1 MTSIRRWLLGWL
13 ICGLGVACLA
23 AGFGIFS
30 TARLEAG
37 ELFDYEL
44 RTVAHSLPHTIAAD
58 DVAEGRDHELHG
70 IADDRL
76 VIDIWDLA
84 GRLIYHSPHE
94 PALPRF
100 GEGFRSAERE
110 GTSWRAFGVEQA
122 DRFVQVAQPSFIRDD
137 LAITLALRTIWPLA
151 ALLPVIV
158 VIVLLV
164 VARGLSPVRWLSD
177 SLASRSPESLEPV
190 AFAAPM
196 PDELRPLVDAL
207 NGLLMRLNE
216 ASQAQRTFVADAAHE
231 LRTPLAALKLQ
242 IQGAIGEGSL
252 QVDAAT
258 LAKIDGRLNRLIHLA
273 QQLLSMAR
281 EDAAREVA
289 IAPMSLRTLCE
300 IRVSDF
306 SLLAEARQI
315 DLGLELE
322 DAQGEDDAFTIMGDM
337 HALAV
342 LVNNL
347 IDNAIRHTPHGGRV
361 DVTLRREANGI
372 ALTVID
378 SGPGIPESEID
389 RVCDRFYR
397 CVGASGSGQGSGL
410 GLAIALRVAQ
420 RHHATLDVS
429 NRKDGSG
436 LIVAVRGLRAVVAQV
451 RAKDIVSGMHA

>member
-13 ICGLGVACLA
+13 ICGLGLACLA
-23 AGFGIFS
+23 AGIGIFN
-30 TARLEAG
+30 TAREEAG

-44 RTVAHSLPHTIAAD
+44 RTVALSLPSSISAD
-58 DVAEGRDHELHG
+58 DVAQGRSPVMHG

-76 VIDIWDLA
+76 VIDIWDRT

-110 GTSWRAFGVEQA
+110 GFRWRAFGIAQPQ
-122 DRFVQVAQPSFIRDD
+122 RFVQVAQPYFIRDD
-137 LAITLALRTIWPLA
+137 LALTLALRTLWPLA
-151 ALLPVIV
+151 LLIPVIV
-158 VIVLLV
+158 LIVLLV
-164 VARGLSPVRWLSD
+164 VARGLSPVRWLSH
-177 SLASRSPESLEPV
+177 SLSKRSPESLEPI
-190 AFAAPM
+190 AFARPM

-207 NGLLMRLNE
+207 NDLLMRLGE
-216 ASQAQRTFVADAAHE
+216 ASQAQRVFVADAAHE
-231 LRTPLAALKLQ
+231 LRTPLTALKLQ

-281 EDAAREVA
+281 EDAAQEA
-289 IAPMSLRTLCE
+289 ALAPMSLRTLCE
-300 IRVSDF
+300 QRVGDF
-306 SLLAEARQI
+306 SLIAEAKSI

-322 DAQGEDDAFTIMGDM
+322 RASGEHDAFVVMGDL
-337 HALAV
+337 HALGV

-347 IDNAIRHTPHGGRV
+347 LDNAIRHTPPGGRV
-361 DVTLRREANGI
+361 DVSLRRETEGI
-372 ALTVID
+372 ALTVLD
-378 SGPGIPESEID
+378 SGAGIPEHELD

-397 CVGASGSGQGSGL
+397 CAGTAGHGSGL

-420 RHHATLDVS
+420 RHHATLEVK
-429 NRKDGSG
+429 NREGTSG
-436 LIVAVRGLRAVVAQV
+436 LGVSVRGLRTVASMA
-451 RAKDIVSGMHA
+451 RTKDFAGGLHA

>member
-13 ICGLGVACLA
+13 ICGLAVACLA

-30 TARLEAG
+30 TARIEAG

-44 RTVAHSLPHTIAAD
+44 RTVALSLPHTITAE
-58 DVAEGRDHELHG
+58 DVAEGREPTLHG

-76 VIDIWDLA
+76 VIDIWDLS

-94 PALPRF
+94 PPLPRF
-100 GEGFRSAERE
+100 GEGFQSANRE
-110 GTSWRAFGVEQA
+110 GYTWRAFGMAQPE
-122 DRFVQVAQPSFIRDD
+122 RFVQVAQPNFIRED
-137 LAITLALRTIWPLA
+137 LALSLALRVIWPLA
-151 ALLPVIV
+151 LLIPTIV
-158 VIVLLV
+158 VIVLIV
-164 VARGLSPVRWLSD
+164 VARGLSPVRWLSK

-190 AFAAPM
+190 AFDTPM
-196 PDELRPLVDAL
+196 PAELRPLVDAL
-207 NGLLMRLNE
+207 NGLLTRLND

-242 IQGAIGEGSL
+242 IQGAIGDGSL

-281 EDAAREVA
+281 EDAAREAA

-306 SLLAEARQI
+306 SLLAEAKSI

-322 DAQGEDDAFTIMGDM
+322 GAQGEADAFTIMGDI

-361 DVTLRREANGI
+361 DVTLRREGNGI
-372 ALTVID
+372 ALTVLD
-378 SGPGIPESEID
+378 NGPGIPEAELE

-397 CVGASGSGQGSGL
+397 CIGTSGQGSGL

-420 RHHATLDVS
+420 RHHATLEVR
-429 NRKDGSG
+429 NRDGASG
-436 LIVAVRGLRAVVAQV
+436 LIVSVHGLRAILSQA
-451 RAKDIVSGMHA
+451 RTKDAVSGMHA

>member
-13 ICGLGVACLA
+13 ICGLGLACLI
-23 AGFGIFS
+23 AGIGIFS

-44 RTVAHSLPHTIAAD
+44 RTVALSLPHSIGAE
-58 DVAEGRDHELHG
+58 DVAQGRNPELHG

-76 VIDIWDLA
+76 VIDIWDLT

-100 GEGFRSAERE
+100 GEGFQSAERE
-110 GTSWRAFGVEQA
+110 GFRWRAFGIAQP
-122 DRFVQVAQPSFIRDD
+122 DRFVQVAQPYFIRDD
-137 LAITLALRTIWPLA
+137 LAMSLALRTIWPLA
-151 ALLPVIV
+151 LLIPAIV

-164 VARGLSPVRWLSD
+164 VARGLSPVRWLSK
-177 SLASRSPESLEPV
+177 SLVERSPESLEPIT
-190 AFAAPM
+190 FDKPM
-196 PDELRPLVDAL
+196 PVELRPLVDAL
-207 NGLLMRLNE
+207 NDLLARLGE

-231 LRTPLAALKLQ
+231 LRTPLTALKLQ
-242 IQGAIGEGSL
+242 IQGAIGDGSL

-258 LAKIDGRLNRLIHLA
+258 IARIDGRLNRLIHLA

-281 EDAAREVA
+281 EDAAREAA
-289 IAPMSLRTLCE
+289 IAPMSLRMLCE

-306 SLLAEARQI
+306 SLLAEARSI

-322 DAQGEDDAFTIMGDM
+322 HALDDHDAFTIMGDT

-347 IDNAIRHTPHGGRV
+347 LDNAIRHTPHGGRV
-361 DVTLRREANGI
+361 DVTLRREPEGI
-372 ALTVID
+372 ALTVLD
-378 SGPGIPESEID
+378 SGTGIAQSEIE

-397 CVGASGSGQGSGL
+397 CVGTTGHGSGL

-420 RHHATLDVS
+420 RHHATLEVT
-429 NRKDGSG
+429 NRDDASG
-436 LIVAVRGLRAVVAQV
+436 LIVSVRGLRPVAS
-451 RAKDIVSGMHA
+451 AAHANDIVSGMHA

>member
-13 ICGLGVACLA
+13 ICGLGIACLA
-23 AGFGIFS
+23 AGIGIFNA
-30 TARLEAG
+30 ARIEAG

-44 RTVAHSLPHTIAAD
+44 RTVALSLPHNITAD
-58 DVAEGRDHELHG
+58 DVAQGRSPELHG

-76 VIDIWDLA
+76 VIDIWDLT

-100 GEGFRSAERE
+100 GEGFQSAERE
-110 GTSWRAFGVEQA
+110 GFRWRAFGIAQP
-122 DRFVQVAQPSFIRDD
+122 DRFVQVAQPYFIRDD
-137 LAITLALRTIWPLA
+137 LAMSLALRTIWPLA
-151 ALLPVIV
+151 LLIPAIV

-164 VARGLSPVRWLSD
+164 VARGLSPVRWLSK
-177 SLASRSPESLEPV
+177 SLVERSPESLEPIT
-190 AFAAPM
+190 FDKPM
-196 PDELRPLVDAL
+196 PVELRPLVDAL
-207 NGLLMRLNE
+207 NDLLARLGE

-231 LRTPLAALKLQ
+231 LRTPLTALKLQ
-242 IQGAIGEGSL
+242 IQGAIGDGSL

-258 LAKIDGRLNRLIHLA
+258 IARIDGRLNRLIHLA

-281 EDAAREVA
+281 EDAAREAA
-289 IAPMSLRTLCE
+289 IAPMSLRMLCE

-306 SLLAEARQI
+306 SLLAEARSI

-322 DAQGEDDAFTIMGDM
+322 HALDDHDAFTIMGDT

-347 IDNAIRHTPHGGRV
+347 LDNAIRHTPHGGRV
-361 DVTLRREANGI
+361 DVTLRREPEGI
-372 ALTVID
+372 ALTVLD
-378 SGPGIPESEID
+378 SGTGIAQSEIE

-397 CVGASGSGQGSGL
+397 CVGTTGHGSGL

-420 RHHATLDVS
+420 RHHATLEVT
-429 NRKDGSG
+429 NRDDASG
-436 LIVAVRGLRAVVAQV
+436 LIVSVRGLRPVAS
-451 RAKDIVSGMHA
+451 AAHANDIVSGMHA

>member
-1 MTSIRRWLLGWL
+1 MTTIRRWLLGWL
-13 ICGLGVACLA
+13 ICSLGIACLI
-23 AGFGIFS
+23 AGVGIFDA
-30 TARLEAG
+30 ARLEAG

-44 RTVAHSLPHTIAAD
+44 RTVALSLPHNITAD
-58 DVAEGRDHELHG
+58 DVAEGRNPELHG

-76 VIDIWDLA
+76 VIDIWDRT
-84 GRLIYHSPHE
+84 GRLIYHSPRE

-100 GEGFRSAERE
+100 GDGFESAERE
-110 GTSWRAFGVEQA
+110 GYRWRAFGVAQP
-122 DRFVQVAQPSFIRDD
+122 DRFVQVAQPYFIRDD
-137 LAITLALRTIWPLA
+137 LAMALALRTIWPLA
-151 ALLPVIV
+151 LLIPVIV

-164 VARGLSPVRWLSD
+164 VARGLSPVRWLSQ
-177 SLASRSPESLEPV
+177 SLVARSPESLEPV
-190 AFAAPM
+190 VFHKPM

-207 NGLLMRLNE
+207 NGLLARLSE

-231 LRTPLAALKLQ
+231 LRTPLTALKLQ
-242 IQGAIGEGSL
+242 IQGAIGDGSL

-281 EDAAREVA
+281 EDAAREAA

-300 IRVSDF
+300 LRVSDF
-306 SLLAEARQI
+306 SLLAEARSI

-322 DAQGEDDAFTIMGDM
+322 HALDDHDPFTIMGDT

-347 IDNAIRHTPHGGRV
+347 LDNAIRHSPHGGRV
-361 DVTLRREANGI
+361 DVTLRRQADGI
-372 ALTVID
+372 ALTVLD
-378 SGPGIPESEID
+378 SGPGIPPDEID

-397 CVGASGSGQGSGL
+397 CVGTSGHGSGL

-420 RHHATLDVS
+420 RHHATLDVR
-429 NRKDGSG
+429 NRDDASG
-436 LIVAVRGLRAVVAQV
+436 LIVAVRGLCPVASAA
-451 RAKDIVSGMHA
+451 RAKDVVSGMHA

>member
-13 ICGLGVACLA
+13 ICGLAIACLA
-23 AGFGIFS
+23 AGFGMFS
-30 TARLEAG
+30 TVRLEAG

-44 RTVAHSLPHTIAAD
+44 RTVALSLPHTITAD
-58 DVAEGRDHELHG
+58 DVAEGRNPELHG

-76 VIDIWDLA
+76 VIDIWDRT

-94 PALPRF
+94 PPLPSF
-100 GEGFRSAERE
+100 GEGFQSADRE
-110 GTSWRAFGVEQA
+110 GYRWRAFGVAQP
-122 DRFVQVAQPSFIRDD
+122 DRFVQVAQPYFIRDD

-151 ALLPVIV
+151 VLIPVIV
-158 VIVLLV
+158 VIVLVV
-164 VARGLSPVRWLSD
+164 VARGLSPVRWLSH
-177 SLASRSPESLEPV
+177 SLAARSPESLEPI
-190 AFAAPM
+190 ALAKPM
-196 PDELRPLVDAL
+196 PDELRPLVEAL
-207 NGLLMRLNE
+207 NGLLARLHE

-242 IQGAIGEGSL
+242 IQGAIGDGSL
-252 QVDAAT
+252 QVDCAT

-281 EDAAREVA
+281 EDAAREAA
-289 IAPMSLRTLCE
+289 IAPMSLRALCE
-300 IRVSDF
+300 IRVGDF
-306 SLLAEARQI
+306 SLLAEAKSI

-322 DAQGEDDAFTIMGDM
+322 EAQSEEDAFTVMGDM

-347 IDNAIRHTPHGGRV
+347 IDNAIRHTQPGGRV

-372 ALTVID
+372 ALTVLD
-378 SGPGIPESEID
+378 TGPGIPESEIE

-397 CVGASGSGQGSGL
+397 CVGTAGQGSGL

-420 RHHATLDVS
+420 RHHAMLEVK
-429 NRKDGSG
+429 NRKDASG
-436 LIVAVRGLRAVVAQV
+436 LIVSVRGLRAVKAQA
-451 RAKDIVSGMHA
+451 RAKDIVGGMHA

>member
-13 ICGLGVACLA
+13 IFGLGIACLI
-23 AGFGIFS
+23 AGIGIFS

-44 RTVAHSLPHTIAAD
+44 RTVALSLPGNITAE
-58 DVAEGRDHELHG
+58 DVALGRNPELHG

-76 VIDIWDLA
+76 VIDIWDPS
-84 GRLIYHSPHE
+84 GRLVYHSPHE

-100 GEGFRSAERE
+100 GVGFQSVERE
-110 GTSWRAFGVEQA
+110 GILWRAFGVAQA
-122 DRFVQVAQPSFIRDD
+122 NRFVQVAQPYFIRDD
-137 LAITLALRTIWPLA
+137 LAISLALRTIWPLA
-151 ALLPVIV
+151 LLIPVIV
-158 VIVLLV
+158 VIVLVV

-177 SLASRSPESLEPV
+177 SLVARSPESLDPV
-190 AFAAPM
+190 VFDKPM

-207 NGLLMRLNE
+207 NGLLVRLGE

-231 LRTPLAALKLQ
+231 LRTPLTALKLQ
-242 IQGAIGEGSL
+242 MQGAIGDGSL

-281 EDAAREVA
+281 EDAAREAA
-289 IAPMSLRTLCE
+289 IVPMSLRTLCE
-300 IRVSDF
+300 LRVGDF
-306 SLLAEARQI
+306 SLLAETRSI

-322 DAQGEDDAFTIMGDM
+322 HAQNDHDAFTIMGDT
-337 HALAV
+337 HAFTV

-347 IDNAIRHTPHGGRV
+347 LDNAIRHTPHGGRV
-361 DVTLRREANGI
+361 DVMLRREKDGI
-372 ALTVID
+372 ALSVRD
-378 SGPGIPESEID
+378 SGPGIAQSEID

-397 CVGASGSGQGSGL
+397 CVGTTGHGGGL

-420 RHHATLDVS
+420 RHHATLEVA
-429 NRKDGSG
+429 NRDDASG
-436 LIVAVRGLRAVVAQV
+436 LVVTVRGLRAVPSAV
-451 RAKDIVSGMHA
+451 RASGIVSGMHA

>member
-13 ICGLGVACLA
+13 IFGLAIACLI

-30 TARLEAG
+30 AARLEAG

-44 RTVAHSLPHTIAAD
+44 RTVALSLPHNITAD
-58 DVAEGRDHELHG
+58 DVAQGRNPELHG

-76 VIDIWDLA
+76 VIDIWDRS

-110 GTSWRAFGVEQA
+110 GYRWRAFGIAEPE
-122 DRFVQVAQPSFIRDD
+122 RFVQVAQPYFIRDD

-151 ALLPVIV
+151 LLIPAIV

-164 VARGLSPVRWLSD
+164 VARGLSPVRWLSQ
-177 SLASRSPESLEPV
+177 SLAARSPESLEPIT
-190 AFAAPM
+190 FARPM

-207 NGLLMRLNE
+207 NDLLMRLSE
-216 ASQAQRTFVADAAHE
+216 ASQAQRSFVADAAHE

-242 IQGAIGEGSL
+242 IQGAISEGSL
-252 QVDAAT
+252 NVDGAT
-258 LAKIDGRLNRLIHLA
+258 LAKIDGRLNRIIHLA

-281 EDAAREVA
+281 EDAAREAA

-300 IRVSDF
+300 LRVSDF
-306 SLLAEARQI
+306 SLLAEAKSI

-322 DAQGEDDAFTIMGDM
+322 NAQGEHDAYTVMGDT

-347 IDNAIRHTPHGGRV
+347 VDNAIRHTPKGGRV
-361 DVTLRREANGI
+361 DVTLRRETDGI
-372 ALTVID
+372 VLTVID
-378 SGPGIPESEID
+378 SGPGIAESEID

-397 CVGASGSGQGSGL
+397 CVGTAGQGSGL

-420 RHHATLDVS
+420 RHHATLDVK
-429 NRKDGSG
+429 NRDGASG
-436 LIVAVRGLRAVVAQV
+436 LIVAVRDLRAASAHT
-451 RAKDIVSGMHA
+451 RTKDIVSGMHA